1 MKDSINAMG
10 GSLIKLVQGIAIGAV
25 ATILVGFSFGGWV
38 TGGTARK
45 SAERDAKYATIAALA
60 PICVDKFEN
69 NADAATNL
77 STLKKI
83 SLWQQASFIEK
94 GGWATMPG
102 ASEADMGVAQA
113 CAELLGHVKVVSE
126 Q

>member
-25 ATILVGFSFGGWV
+25 ATMLVGFSFGGWV

-94 GGWATMPG
+94 GGWATMPW